1 MNKAIAIK
9 ALFSI
14 QNVEEKILIIKNF
27 NLTIT
32 GFSKI
37 NKENINN
44 LSKLIDKEIVKPS
57 NLNKINNKIKNIKQ
71 NKDIG
76 MDYLL
81 NTEKILEKYKYD
93 FESLILI
100 FEKDKYQEKTQELVF
115 KLQEMNDIPEESTEI
130 NRGKEVDSIKELRA
144 IIINKEEKIHNQEKK
159 IEKMSDT
166 IKNLRNEN
174 NDLSKQYKDKSKE
187 IIEYKKNMID
197 LENELVEKEN
207 MLNKEKSIN
216 MEIVKLKN
224 VLSSKDTE
232 LQKLN
237 ILYKELKQKYNEKL
251 NSYYIIGVN
260 ELFKKQ
266 YSGSNLH
273 YFSYSEIEYYI
284 EAIKNK
290 GQNDLFLAY
299 ELGIPMN
306 INRKIK
312 KISIIKTFDDI
323 REIEKVVKGNIDG

>member
-9 ALFSI
+9 ELFSI
-14 QNVEEKILIIKNF
+14 QNVDEKILIIKNF

-100 FEKDKYQEKTQELVF
+100 FEKDKYQEKTQELVL

-130 NRGKEVDSIKELRA
+130 NRGKEVDSIKELRT
-144 IIINKEEKIHNQEKK
+144 IIINKEEKIHNQEKR
-159 IEKMSDT
+159 
-166 IKNLRNEN
+166 L
-174 NDLSKQYKDKSKE
+174 
-187 IIEYKKNMID
+187 KK
-197 LENELVEKEN
+197 
-207 MLNKEKSIN
+207 
-216 MEIVKLKN
+216 
-224 VLSSKDTE
+224 
-232 LQKLN
+232 
-237 ILYKELKQKYNEKL
+237 
-251 NSYYIIGVN
+251 
-260 ELFKKQ
+260 
-266 YSGSNLH
+266 
-273 YFSYSEIEYYI
+273 
-284 EAIKNK
+284 
-290 GQNDLFLAY
+290 
-299 ELGIPMN
+299 
-306 INRKIK
+306 
-312 KISIIKTFDDI
+312 
-323 REIEKVVKGNIDG
+323 

>member
-9 ALFSI
+9 ELFSI
-14 QNVEEKILIIKNF
+14 QNVDEKILIIKNF

-100 FEKDKYQEKTQELVF
+100 FEKDKYQEKTQELVL

-130 NRGKEVDSIKELRA
+130 NRGKEVDSIKELRT

-166 IKNLRNEN
+166 IKSLRKEN
-174 NDLSKQYKDKSKE
+174 NDLAKQYKDKSKE
-187 IIEYKKNMID
+187 IIEYKKNMIN
-197 LENELVEKEN
+197 LENELVEKEI

-232 LQKLN
+232 LQKLT

-323 REIEKVVKGNIDG
+323 KEIEKVVKGNIDG

>member
-1 MNKAIAIK
+1 MNKAIAIRE
-9 ALFSI
+9 LFSI
-14 QNVEEKILIIKNF
+14 QNVDEKILIIKNF

-100 FEKDKYQEKTQELVF
+100 FEKDKYQEKTQELVL
-115 KLQEMNDIPEESTEI
+115 KLQEMNDIPEESSEI
-130 NRGKEVDSIKELRA
+130 NRVKEVDSIKELRT

-166 IKNLRNEN
+166 IKSLRKEN
-174 NDLSKQYKDKSKE
+174 NDLAKQYKDKSKE
-187 IIEYKKNMID
+187 IIEYKKNMIN
-197 LENELVEKEN
+197 LENELVEKET

-323 REIEKVVKGNIDG
+323 KEIEKVVKGNIDG

>member
-93 FESLILI
+93 FVSLILI